1 MAVCP
6 RVGQADKAPVS
17 LLTHLNTIFLK
28 AKKGQKITNGS
39 GKYKFNCQ
47 IL

>member
-1 MAVCP
+1 MMAVCP

-28 AKKGQKITNGS
+28 AKKGSLFALQSAGIRA
-39 GKYKFNCQ
+39 
-47 IL
+47 